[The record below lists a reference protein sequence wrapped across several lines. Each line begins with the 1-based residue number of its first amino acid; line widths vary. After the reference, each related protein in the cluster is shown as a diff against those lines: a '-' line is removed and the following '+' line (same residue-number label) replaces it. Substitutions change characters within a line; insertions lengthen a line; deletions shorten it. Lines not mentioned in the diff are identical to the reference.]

1 MGWYALLVLWMFLVA
16 LLANHEV
23 LSWEFLEETLKP
35 FSFEVESVFYFWI
48 PTGLIVLVQ
57 FAMLL
62 PTARPVRRSGQPRSL
77 WFAGIMAGVLATILT
92 LGVLVVLTDLPR
104 VAVVLGFAT
113 GDGVR
118 TARSIGSDRV
128 EALWEYG
135 PIVGGITLVVVW
147 TFWTTVLL
155 LAMKRSPAGWL
166 GRTVRWLLAGSLL
179 ELAVALPLYLIVR
192 RKYDCW
198 CSLPSFWAV
207 AGGMVGVL
215 SLAGPGT
222 VLLWRARRGL
232 PTDGWGDR
240 CMICGYQR
248 AKDAGPRCPECGT
261 RWGRVVREETAQKP
275 PSASS

>member
-1 MGWYALLVLWMFLVA
+1 MP
-16 LLANHEV
+16 
-23 LSWEFLEETLKP
+23 LE
-35 FSFEVESVFYFWI
+35 
-48 PTGLIVLVQ
+48 
-57 FAMLL
+57 
-62 PTARPVRRSGQPRSL
+62 QPKG
-77 WFAGIMAGVLATILT
+77 A
-92 LGVLVVLTDLPR
+92 
-104 VAVVLGFAT
+104 
-113 GDGVR
+113 
-118 TARSIGSDRV
+118 SIGSDRV